1 MKATRVLV
9 QLTLARGLARNQR
22 CAETEKQAGAA
33 WLPNRERQHTLGVSR
48 KEEAATLFVKPQLV
62 EML

>member
-1 MKATRVLV
+1 MRDRKQAKA
-9 QLTLARGLARNQR
+9 ARSQAIRNQR

-48 KEEAATLFVKPQLV
+48 KEEAATLFVKAQLV